1 MRKLIFTIAFAITTI
16 LTVSAQEIGSVLLP
30 MPESIVFGLEA
41 AQKNLLISDT
51 KDTTQIVVDRG
62 TYGDMKRLAISPDYI
77 ALQTSEAG
85 TIQIKLLPLIN
96 DSKIVCLV
104 KTVCGSNGVC
114 DSQMQFYTTTW
125 IPIPQTDLLPAK
137 NKDWFIKPDV
147 DRQSQDFINAY
158 AALDMTPMKFTLSPN
173 TTSLTAEYDIKDYL
187 SEEDYKK
194 IEPYLTGEPKV
205 FTWDKS
211 SYK

>member
-16 LTVSAQEIGSVLLP
+16 LSVSAQDISSVLLP

-41 AQKNLLISDT
+41 AQKNLLIGDT

-62 TYGDMKRLAISPDYI
+62 TYGDLKRLAISPDYI

-125 IPIPQTDLLPAK
+125 IPIPQADLFPAK
-137 NKDWFIKPDV
+137 NKDWFIKPDTN
-147 DRQSQDFINAY
+147 RQSEDFINAY
-158 AALDMTPMKFTLSPN
+158 AALDMTPMKFTLSPD
-173 TTSLTAEYDIKDYL
+173 TTSLTVEYDIKDYL

-194 IEPYLTGEPKV
+194 IQPYLTGEPKV